1 MTLLLQFPKFPKTI
15 FYKKIIIQRL
25 SVNTVVN
32 SLEKVEINNFPTIK
46 VKKKKIYTP
55 NINIKSK
62 VNFKKIILKDKFISK
77 QHQLEKTI
85 RNLVEFLRKR
95 IKLE

>member
-1 MTLLLQFPKFPKTI
+1 
-15 FYKKIIIQRL
+15 
-25 SVNTVVN
+25 VN